1 MSTTKKQ
8 IETLLK
14 KDVISEIDLKGL
26 NLIEI
31 DEKSFELIMTK
42 LNKKEIQTKS
52 HKKEFLSIYKEENDY
67 MVKNK
72 LNSLKNDVKESY
84 FKRLRSKKRNELISL
99 VQNPKT
105 NAVDFIKFCEQT
117 YSSKFDIK
125 NPMVNFNQLSQVKQ
139 MLILDFIRKNKIK

>member
-31 DEKSFELIMTK
+31 DEKSFELIMSK

-52 HKKEFLSIYKEENDY
+52 RKKEFLSIYKEENDY

-72 LNSLKNDVKESY
+72 LNSLKNDAKESY
-84 FKRLRSKKRNELISL
+84 FKRLRSKKRNSLLLL
-99 VQNPKT
+99 VQNPNSTTK
-105 NAVDFIKFCEQT
+105 DFIDFCEQT
-117 YSSKFDIK
+117 YSAKFDAK
-125 NPMVNFNQLSQVKQ
+125 NPLANFNQLSQGKQ
-139 MLILDFIRKNKIK
+139 MLILNFIRKNKIK